1 VVVILFNNIHEKAPT
16 WICRIRAIFL
26 QLSLSLSL
34 SCWGDVTDPLLQ
46 CGQLSLIY
54 WMPTNNFAM
63 LCESEILFFVGP
75 FVYANSFPLSLS
87 SNVNDEINLKST
99 IGQSFFLLF
108 NWPLRPPC
116 RVGGQKNT
124 LTGGFFTLVETDK
137 KGARAHR
144 NIHTHTRV
152 LTRQTRPS
160 VCADGCADTHTSNKY
175 KCEGRRGRSRRWRMR
190 LWAIADWLIAP
201 RVLYITTV

>member
-1 VVVILFNNIHEKAPT
+1 MISDLFVCLLVAPAGQPLEKEEEDDVVVILFNNIHEKAPT

-75 FVYANSFPLSLS
+75 FVYANSFPPLSLLECEWW
-87 SNVNDEINLKST
+87 NQLEINDRSVIFPPFQLTAPSPVPSRRTKKH
-99 IGQSFFLLF
+99 F
-108 NWPLRPPC
+108 NG
-116 RVGGQKNT
+116 RVFYFGWNGQKRRT
-124 LTGGFFTLVETDK
+124 CAPK
-137 KGARAHR
+137 HS
-144 NIHTHTRV
+144 HTHTCINSPD
-152 LTRQTRPS
+152 PS
-160 VCADGCADTHTSNKY
+160 VRVCGWVRRHTHK
-175 KCEGRRGRSRRWRMR
+175 
-190 LWAIADWLIAP
+190 
-201 RVLYITTV
+201 